1 MSSRHPRANR
11 ECRLGE
17 QLVAYQFQRAARRTI
32 GLSVGPKGLSV
43 RAPHWTPLAE
53 VDALL
58 LRKADWVLAK
68 LRQLEQASR
77 LAPAPT
83 EWREGSVLPCLGRSL
98 VLELCPDSSPDPGPG
113 LHSDGLDAALADGRL
128 RLALAR
134 DAGPE
139 RVRALAQA
147 WLMRAAQQ
155 VFLERLEHFA
165 PRLGVRYSSL
175 KLSSAATRWGSASA
189 NGSLRLNWRLVHL
202 ELELIDYVVVHEL
215 SHLRQMNHGPEFW
228 RVVASV
234 MPDYEPRR
242 QRLRRV
248 RLAP

>member
-11 ECRLGE
+11 ECRLGD
-17 QLVAYQFQRAARRTI
+17 QLLAYEFQRAARRTI
-32 GLSVGPKGLSV
+32 GLSVGPQGLSV

-53 VDALL
+53 VDALV

-98 VLELCPDSSPDPGPG
+98 VLELCPDPGPGPG
-113 LHSDGLDAALADGRL
+113 LCRDGLDAALADGCL

-147 WLMRAAQQ
+147 WLMHAAQQ

-165 PRLGVRYSSL
+165 PRLGVRYRSL
-175 KLSSAATRWGSASA
+175 KLSSATTRWGSASA
-189 NGSLRLNWRLVHL
+189 DGSLRLNWRLLHL

>member
-83 EWREGSVLPCLGRSL
+83 EWRSGAVLPCLGRGL
-98 VLELCPDSSPDPGPG
+98 VLELCPDPYPDPVPG
-113 LHSDGLDAALADGRL
+113 LRSDGLDAALADGRL

-139 RVRALAQA
+139 SVRALAQA

-165 PRLGVRYSSL
+165 PRLGVRYGSL
-175 KLSSAATRWGSASA
+175 KLSSATTRWGSASA

-234 MPDYEPRR
+234 MPDYELRR

>member
-83 EWREGSVLPCLGRSL
+83 EWRSGAVLPCLGRGL
-98 VLELCPDSSPDPGPG
+98 VLELCPDPAPESEPG
-113 LHSDGLDAALADGRL
+113 LRSDGLDAALADGRL

-139 RVRALAQA
+139 SVRALAQA

-165 PRLGVRYSSL
+165 PRLGVRYRSL
-175 KLSSAATRWGSASA
+175 KLSSATTRWGSASA

-234 MPDYEPRR
+234 MPDYELRR

>member
-11 ECRLGE
+11 ECRLGD
-17 QLVAYQFQRAARRTI
+17 QWVAYEFQRAPRRTI
-32 GLSVGPKGLSV
+32 GLSVGPQGLSV

-68 LRQLEQASR
+68 LRQLGQASR

-83 EWREGSVLPCLGRSL
+83 EWRHGTALPCLGRSL
-98 VLELCPDSSPDPGPG
+98 VLELDSQPCPDPAPRAEG
-113 LHSDGLDAALADGRL
+113 LAAALADGRL
-128 RLALAR
+128 RLPLAC

-139 RVRALAQA
+139 PVRALAQA
-147 WLMRAAQQ
+147 WLMRVAQQ
-155 VFLERLEHFA
+155 VFLERLNHFA
-165 PRLGVRYSSL
+165 PRLGVRYRRL
-175 KLSSAATRWGSASA
+175 RLSSAVTRWGSASA
-189 NGSLRLNWRLVHL
+189 DGSLRLNWRLVHL

-215 SHLRQMNHGPEFW
+215 SHLREMNHGPAFW

-234 MPDYEPRR
+234 MPDYELRR

>member
-11 ECRLGE
+11 ECRLGDL
-17 QLVAYQFQRAARRTI
+17 LVAYEFQRASRRTI
-32 GLSVGPKGLSV
+32 GLSIGPQGLSV
-43 RAPHWTPLAE
+43 RAPHGTPLAE
-53 VDALL
+53 VDALV

-83 EWREGSVLPCLGRSL
+83 EWCAGTILPCLGRRL
-98 VLELCPDSSPDPGPG
+98 MLELDPQPSADPESRPEG
-113 LHSDGLDAALADGRL
+113 LSAALAAGRL
-128 RLALAR
+128 RLPLAR

-147 WLMRAAQQ
+147 WLMRVAQQ
-155 VFLERLEHFA
+155 VFLERLDHFA
-165 PRLGVRYSSL
+165 PRLGVRYRSL
-175 KLSSAATRWGSASA
+175 KLSNAATRWGSASA
-189 NGSLRLNWRLVHL
+189 DGSLRLNWRLVHL

-234 MPDYEPRR
+234 MPDYELRR

>member
-83 EWREGSVLPCLGRSL
+83 EWRSGAVLPCLGRGL
-98 VLELCPDSSPDPGPG
+98 VLELCPDPYPDPVPG
-113 LHSDGLDAALADGRL
+113 LRSDGLDAALASGRL
-128 RLALAR
+128 RLVLAP

-165 PRLGVRYSSL
+165 PRLGVRYRSL
-175 KLSSAATRWGSASA
+175 KLSSATTRWGSASA